1 MHVVCGWHLRD
12 LHGDLVTLG
21 DLTEDRVLRRA
32 LREPVE
38 VCVVVEVHEELAA
51 ARVRPACARAPQE
64 SEKRKAPWLSTQTTR
79 TDHHHA
85 VHGRAHSTGGVRA
98 QVGGQGQS
106 HRLVW
111 ATLLYG
117 AVFFNH

>member
-38 VCVVVEVHEELAA
+38 IGVVVEVHEELAA

-64 SEKRKAPWLSTQTTR
+64 STNGEYSSLRDNSEAVQGDNIR
-79 TDHHHA
+79 TNPQ
-85 VHGRAHSTGGVRA
+85 RAR
-98 QVGGQGQS
+98 
-106 HRLVW
+106 RR
-111 ATLLYG
+111 
-117 AVFFNH
+117 